1 MIEFKTIFEIALPL
15 FLIMD
20 PFANSTA
27 CLAILRNYT
36 PARQR
41 WIIFRELI
49 IALALMLAFQ
59 FLGRMLLDVLDIQQ
73 STLRLAG
80 GVILFII
87 SLKLIFPEERG
98 SLAEYEKDPFIVPIA
113 TPFVAGPSLLAAI
126 MLYSHRD
133 MSTAVLLTALLLA
146 WCATV
151 GIMLAATA
159 LQHVLGSR
167 GSRAAERLM
176 GLVLIL
182 LAVKMMEEGVQLFLA
197 AT

>member
-1 MIEFKTIFEIALPL
+1 MNEFKPIFEIALPL

-27 CLAILRNYT
+27 CLAILRNYS
-36 PARQR
+36 PAYQR

-49 IALALMLAFQ
+49 IALILMLAFQ

-98 SLAEYEKDPFIVPIA
+98 SLAQYEKDPFIVPIA

-133 MSTAVLLTALLLA
+133 MATGVLLTALLLA
-146 WCATV
+146 WCATLA
-151 GIMLAATA
+151 IMLAATA
-159 LQHVLGSR
+159 LQHVLGPR

-176 GLVLIL
+176 GLILIL
-182 LAVKMMEEGVQLFLA
+182 LAVKMMEEGIQLFLA

>member
-1 MIEFKTIFEIALPL
+1 
-15 FLIMD
+15 
-20 PFANSTA
+20 
-27 CLAILRNYT
+27 
-36 PARQR
+36 
-41 WIIFRELI
+41 
-49 IALALMLAFQ
+49 
-59 FLGRMLLDVLDIQQ
+59 MLLDILEIQQ

-133 MSTAVLLTALLLA
+133 IATDTLLIALLLA
-146 WCATV
+146 WTATM

-176 GLVLIL
+176 GLILIL